1 MPTIDPK
8 TLRFLALLSA
18 PLFTLLK
25 GKLGIDIPEST
36 QDLLI
41 STVIFYILGSHAKE
55 AVVAKANAAGVAA
68 AATVTQG
75 PLADAVVD
83 AIAKGEAK

>member
-1 MPTIDPK
+1 MQTIDPK

-18 PLFTLLK
+18 PLFVLIK
-25 GKLGIDIPEST
+25 SKLGIDIPEST

-41 STVIFYILGSHAKE
+41 GTVISYILGSHAKE
-55 AVVAKANAAGVAA
+55 AVVARANAAGVAA
-68 AATVTQG
+68 AANVTQG

-83 AIAKGEAK
+83 AIAKGGAQ